1 MFEIADLPAVNA
13 SLNTLATILLVAG
26 YVQIRRR
33 RIAWHRAFML
43 SACVTSALFL
53 VSYVIY
59 HANVGSRPFTGTGAI
74 RVVYF
79 SVLISH
85 VVLAAAVPPLAIVTL
100 SRGLRARYDR
110 HVAIAYWTL
119 PIWLYVSVTGVIVY
133 VMLYWLP

>member
-59 HANVGSRPFTGTGAI
+59 HANVAHARSPGPCYPG
-74 RVVYF
+74 RV
-79 SVLISH
+79 LQRAH
-85 VVLAAAVPPLAIVTL
+85 LARRACGRCAAARNRHAVTWFASAL
-100 SRGLRARYDR
+100 RPSRGHRLLDPADLALCVRSPASSC
-110 HVAIAYWTL
+110 T
-119 PIWLYVSVTGVIVY
+119 
-133 VMLYWLP
+133 